1 MRRRVL
7 QYKQLFLVQMT
18 FDMPHIAAPSMTPD
32 TAIAN
37 FRASAGETL
46 QLHNWR
52 DADWQ
57 QLFRFTT
64 FRSVAPGDALIRHGE
79 PDRTI
84 FFVLRG
90 QLEVVLRSGDG
101 ISLGRV
107 ALVEAGSIL
116 GEVAF
121 FDGGPRSATAWA
133 VDGCE
138 VAAMTSDQFR
148 EFGKTN
154 PDLAR
159 ELVFAL
165 GRILATRLR
174 QTNARLVS

>member
-1 MRRRVL
+1 M
-7 QYKQLFLVQMT
+7 VQMIV
-18 FDMPHIAAPSMTPD
+18 DMPDTAATSMTPD
-32 TAIAN
+32 SAIAS
-37 FRASAGETL
+37 FRAGAGEVL

-64 FRSVAPGDALIRHGE
+64 FRSAAPGEALIRHGE
-79 PDRTI
+79 PERTI

-90 QLEVVLRSGDG
+90 QLEVTLRFGDG
-101 ISLGRV
+101 ISMGRV

-133 VDGCE
+133 VDDCE
-138 VAAMTSDQFR
+138 VAAMTLEQFR
-148 EFGKTN
+148 AFEKTSPN
-154 PDLAR
+154 LAR
-159 ELVFAL
+159 DVVFAL
-165 GRILATRLR
+165 GRILAMRLR
-174 QTNARLVS
+174 QTNARLVG

>member
-1 MRRRVL
+1 
-7 QYKQLFLVQMT
+7 
-18 FDMPHIAAPSMTPD
+18 MTPD
-32 TAIAN
+32 SAIAS
-37 FRASAGETL
+37 FRAGVGETL
-46 QLHNWR
+46 LLHNWR

-64 FRSVAPGDALIRHGE
+64 FRSVAPGNTLIHHGE
-79 PDRTI
+79 PDQTI

-174 QTNARLVS
+174 QTNARLVG

>member
-1 MRRRVL
+1 
-7 QYKQLFLVQMT
+7 
-18 FDMPHIAAPSMTPD
+18 
-32 TAIAN
+32 
-37 FRASAGETL
+37 
-46 QLHNWR
+46 
-52 DADWQ
+52 
-57 QLFRFTT
+57 
-64 FRSVAPGDALIRHGE
+64 
-79 PDRTI
+79 
-84 FFVLRG
+84 VLRG

-101 ISLGRV
+101 ISMGRV

-138 VAAMTSDQFR
+138 VAAMTLDQFR